1 MLRTRGPRQLAPR
14 RGELTCRAVRPDR
27 GPTRARTGHLRF
39 ARAALYQMSYRP
51 MAGSE
56 YRPRGG
62 TPMVHPD
69 SVHFLGAPVR
79 RRSWQASS
87 CQLGT
92 RTRHICSRP
101 GLPAGCLCHP
111 LWNSQVVPVCVPTL
125 GSRSVVAGVT
135 GVEPATCGF
144 GDRRSTKLSY
154 TPIRET
160 PPGPW
165 CGWAALALLVALRSP
180 ARRVGLVLIA
190 EERHQVGRALPAQR
204 LALRVASGL
213 PQHHGVLS
221 SGLLRVAL
229 VVDGR

>member
-1 MLRTRGPRQLAPR
+1 MRPATPKPNKIPPGRGLRVLRTRGPRQLAPR

-69 SVHFLGAPVR
+69 SVRFLGAPVR

-101 GLPAGCLCHP
+101 GLPAGVFMPSTVEFSSGARVRPHP
-111 LWNSQVVPVCVPTL
+111 
-125 GSRSVVAGVT
+125 G
-135 GVEPATCGF
+135 EPFCCGR
-144 GDRRSTKLSY
+144 GDRCRTCYLRFWRPPLYQVELHPYTRNAARS
-154 TPIRET
+154 
-160 PPGPW
+160 
-165 CGWAALALLVALRSP
+165 LV
-180 ARRVGLVLIA
+180 RVG
-190 EERHQVGRALPAQR
+190 
-204 LALRVASGL
+204 
-213 PQHHGVLS
+213 GVS
-221 SGLLRVAL
+221 AACCATFAGTPGWSCAHR
-229 VVDGR
+229 